1 MDQHAVS
8 NRLKRIEGQIRGIQ
22 RMLDEGK
29 SCSDVLD
36 QISAARTALHNT
48 GVLIL
53 AGHASDCLLR
63 GEDRIEEL
71 IRLMKKLA
79 RS

>member
-1 MDQHAVS
+1 MVD
-8 NRLKRIEGQIRGIQ
+8 EGQN
-22 RMLDEGK
+22 
-29 SCSDVLD
+29 CADVLD
-36 QISAARTALHNT
+36 QISAARTALHNA
-48 GVLIL
+48 GVMIL
-53 AGHASDCLLR
+53 AGHANECLLR